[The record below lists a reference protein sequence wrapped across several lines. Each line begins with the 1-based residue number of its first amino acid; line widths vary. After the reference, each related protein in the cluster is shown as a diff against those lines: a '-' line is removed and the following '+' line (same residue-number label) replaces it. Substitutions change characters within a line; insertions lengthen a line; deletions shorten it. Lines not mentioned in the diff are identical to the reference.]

1 MYIEERMYLLY
12 PGKVPEYFRL
22 YDTEGMATQL
32 KHLPHLVGYY
42 FTEVGVQNLVVHM
55 WAYDDLNQRDACR
68 AAMQADPAWQA
79 YAAKIRPLI
88 ISQETRMM
96 KPAPFFKPRLDK
108 MLSSTKG
115 A

>member
-1 MYIEERMYLLY
+1 MYVEERMYQLH
-12 PGKVPEYFRL
+12 PGKVPEYFHH
-22 YDTEGMATQL
+22 YETHGMPVQL
-32 KHLPHLVGYY
+32 RHQPHMLGYY
-42 FTEVGVQNLVVHM
+42 TPEIGPQNMVVHM

-79 YAAKIRPLI
+79 YTAKIRPLI